1 MALESEFD
9 STILIL
15 SQGDTMQ
22 AFVTG
27 STGLLGNNLVRALL
41 DQGYEVKALARSQR
55 KAEVLLGDTAA
66 QIVIGD
72 MDNVGA
78 FADELEGCDV
88 LFHGAAFFREY
99 YQPGDH
105 WATLKRINVD
115 AVIEIFEAAEAR
127 GVRRAIFVSS
137 SGTVG
142 VGPNGAPGDETA
154 PPPVIAADNLYF
166 RSKVLADAAV
176 AAWLPGRKLEVVTIL
191 PGWMYGPYDA
201 APTSSGQIV
210 LDFLHRKLPA
220 IIPGAGSVVDARDVA
235 QGMIAAVTHGRN
247 GERYLIGGRSH
258 TLGEIIR
265 GLEEVSGVPAPR
277 FYMPYPIAL
286 SAAWIAEAAA
296 RLRNQTTLMTINGIR
311 TLQHNPGY
319 NSSKAVAELGVT
331 FRPLAET
338 LRDEVAW
345 YRSVEQRATPNPVP
359 RSHHE
364 IMGKPA

>member
-1 MALESEFD
+1 MK
-9 STILIL
+9 
-15 SQGDTMQ
+15 

-41 DQGYEVKALARSQR
+41 EQGHEVKALARSRR
-55 KAEVLLGDTAA
+55 KAEQLLGDTAA
-66 QIVIGD
+66 KIVVGD
-72 MDNVGA
+72 MDNVAA
-78 FADELEGCDV
+78 FADELAGCDI

-115 AVIEIFEAAEAR
+115 AVIEIFEAAEAC

-142 VGPNGAPGDETA
+142 VGPNGTPGDETA
-154 PPPVIAADNLYF
+154 PPPTIADDNLYF
-166 RSKVLADAAV
+166 RSKVLADEAV

-201 APTSSGQIV
+201 APTSSGQLV

-235 QGMIAAVTHGRN
+235 QGMIAAVTQGRN
-247 GERYLIGGRSH
+247 GERYIIGGRSH
-258 TLGEIIR
+258 TLGEII
-265 GLEEVSGVPAPR
+265 GCLEEVSGVPAPR

-286 SAAWIAEAAA
+286 SAAWIAETAA
-296 RLRNQTTLMTINGIR
+296 RLRNQTTLMTISGIR

-319 NSSKAVAELGVT
+319 NSAKAMAELGVT

-345 YRSVEQRATPNPVP
+345 YRSVERREPLNAVP

-364 IMGKPA
+364 IVGKLA

>member
-1 MALESEFD
+1 MR
-9 STILIL
+9 
-15 SQGDTMQ
+15 

-41 DQGYEVKALARSQR
+41 AQGHEVKALARSQR
-55 KAEVLLGDTAA
+55 KAEQLLGDTAA
-66 QIVIGD
+66 EIVVGD
-72 MDNVGA
+72 MDDVAA
-78 FADELEGCDV
+78 FADELAGCD
-88 LFHGAAFFREY
+88 LLLHGAAFFREY

-142 VGPNGAPGDETA
+142 EGPNGTPGDETA
-154 PPPVIAADNLYF
+154 PPPAIAADNLYF

-176 AAWLPGRKLEVVTIL
+176 ADWLPGRKLEVVTIL

-235 QGMIAAVTHGRN
+235 QAMIAAVTGGRS
-247 GERYLIGGRSH
+247 GERYLVGGQSH
-258 TLGEIIR
+258 TLAEII
-265 GLEEVSGVPAPR
+265 GCLEEVSGVPAPR

-286 SAAWIAEAAA
+286 SAAWIAETAA

-319 NSSKAVAELGVT
+319 NSAKAIAELGVT
-331 FRPLAET
+331 FRPLADT

-345 YRSVEQRATPNPVP
+345 YRSVEQRESSNAVP
-359 RSHHE
+359 RSHQE
-364 IMGKPA
+364 IVGRPA

>member
-1 MALESEFD
+1 MK
-9 STILIL
+9 
-15 SQGDTMQ
+15 

-41 DQGYEVKALARSQR
+41 AQGHEVKALARSQR
-55 KAEVLLGDTAA
+55 KAEQLLGDTAA
-66 QIVIGD
+66 QIVVGD
-72 MDNVGA
+72 MDDVAA

-142 VGPNGAPGDETA
+142 VGPNGTPGDETA
-154 PPPVIAADNLYF
+154 PPPAIAADNLYF
-166 RSKVLADAAV
+166 RSKVLADEAV

-201 APTSSGQIV
+201 APTSSGQLV

-235 QGMIAAVTHGRN
+235 QAHDRRRHTRAERRALSHRRPVAHAGGDHRLPGG
-247 GERYLIGGRSH
+247 GERGAGAALLHAVPDCALRRLDRRNRRPPAQPDYAHDDQRHPH
-258 TLGEIIR
+258 T
-265 GLEEVSGVPAPR
+265 PAQ
-277 FYMPYPIAL
+277 
-286 SAAWIAEAAA
+286 S
-296 RLRNQTTLMTINGIR
+296 RL
-311 TLQHNPGY
+311 
-319 NSSKAVAELGVT
+319 
-331 FRPLAET
+331 
-338 LRDEVAW
+338 
-345 YRSVEQRATPNPVP
+345 
-359 RSHHE
+359 
-364 IMGKPA
+364 